1 MVGSFFVRL
10 CFVIS
15 IILYWFLIFFLLYSV
30 IVVLLRGSG
39 RVSVFR
45 ENFVIS
51 KSRIITNLARVRFF
65 FRLV

>member
-39 RVSVFR
+39 RVSAFR

-51 KSRIITNLARVRFF
+51 KSYIITNLARVRFF